1 MFWLAVLVAL
11 LGVWVIAL
19 RRQIG
24 DLHHAVR
31 HQQERQVAQD
41 ERYADLTGHVT
52 DAVFAIDL
60 EGRFTA
66 INPAGAAITGRPRA
80 EILRGS
86 IFDLVVPEA
95 RDDARAHLAR
105 VISAGGRGDLRF
117 KTTVAAAD
125 GRRVRLAGQIRLVTQ
140 QGFPVGFE
148 GVAHNKDARPDA
160 AGARGGSGAEP
171 ERQLVA

>member
-1 MFWLAVLVAL
+1 MVWLAVLVGL

-19 RRQIG
+19 RRQLG

-31 HQQERQVAQD
+31 HQQERQVALD
-41 ERYADLTGHVT
+41 ERYADLTGNVT

-66 INPAGAAITGRPRA
+66 VNPAGADITGRPRA

-86 IFDLVVPEA
+86 IFDLIVPEA

-105 VISAGGRGDLRF
+105 AIAAGGRGDLRF
-117 KTTVAAAD
+117 EITIAAAD
-125 GRRVRLAGQIRLVTQ
+125 ARPVRLVGQLRLLTQ

-148 GVAHNKDARPDA
+148 GVAHELGARSTA
-160 AGARGGSGAEP
+160 AGTRGGDPAEP